1 MGTNSY
7 VFQVPPFMGNQ
18 ETTIEELDA
27 KKQHQR
33 SHPMESALDHWTN
46 PRLLPATAGSNRVIP
61 PQKRGRSIAVFKKW
75 ISLEVVV
82 PKNQWKSACR
92 PIKLTMKPIFL
103 SWRYDEW
110 ILFET
115 TTSDRW
121 FQNVQSRHQKK
132 ILLFLKNSI
141 LLEEIRRENR
151 LLSTKPYQNVGIF
164 EPYQRLWE
172 LAGFL
177 VAINGHVSYW
187 IKPPPRIW

>member
-61 PQKRGRSIAVFKKW
+61 PKKRGRSIAVFKKW